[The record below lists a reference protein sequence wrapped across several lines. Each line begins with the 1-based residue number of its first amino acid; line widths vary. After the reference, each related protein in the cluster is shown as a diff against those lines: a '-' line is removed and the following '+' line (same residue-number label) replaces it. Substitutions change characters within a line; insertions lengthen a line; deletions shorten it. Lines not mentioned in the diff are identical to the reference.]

1 MAEYLPEEVVEQI
14 LHCLPPKAIVKCTLV
29 SKSWMSLVKS
39 TDFIHT
45 HLRRTVQTNHR
56 TGHHLRLLRSVD
68 VEQNH
73 RDLFSLHWESPDF
86 GEYTQLEN
94 PFGFITNDKEKTIP
108 RVDVDDVVGTYN
120 GLICLADYDF
130 LCLIWNPSIRKCV
143 VLPRTTATKKKDLT
157 RVIKSFGFGYD
168 SKNKDYKVLRIL
180 SDGFREF
187 EVYSLARG
195 TWKSL
200 GDVPVDFMPF
210 HFGVSLKER
219 HVCVNDALQ
228 WLVLR
233 RQKNKDNAIVCF
245 DLQGETFTEMA
256 VPDGLRRELCY
267 VSKYREWL
275 ALIRCKIVGQDPT
288 SSGFFMWVMN
298 EYGVEESWTMLFN
311 VRLVGFTYE
320 PLSLTTNGEVVLKRD
335 FGDEPIWVDLNRNYA
350 KGFGMK
356 GYRGSLSIASLLLD
370 YGTFGSGDGSSL
382 IVLVSKSQCGF
393 IIS

>member
-29 SKSWMSLVKS
+29 SKSWMSLIKS
-39 TDFIHT
+39 TDLIHT
-45 HLRRTVQTNHR
+45 HLRRTVQTIHR

-73 RDLFSLHWESPDF
+73 RDMFSLHWESPDF
-86 GEYTQLEN
+86 GEYTQLES
-94 PFGFITNDKEKTIP
+94 PFRFITNDKEETIP
-108 RVDVDDVVGTYN
+108 RFDVDDVVGTYN

-200 GDVPVDFMPF
+200 SDVPIDFMPF
-210 HFGVSLKER
+210 HCGVSLEER

-228 WLVLR
+228 W
-233 RQKNKDNAIVCF
+233 
-245 DLQGETFTEMA
+245 
-256 VPDGLRRELCY
+256 
-267 VSKYREWL
+267 
-275 ALIRCKIVGQDPT
+275 CKIVGQDPT

-356 GYRGSLSIASLLLD
+356 GYRGSLSIASFLLD

>member
-29 SKSWMSLVKS
+29 SKSWMSLIKS

-86 GEYTQLEN
+86 GEYTQLES
-94 PFGFITNDKEKTIP
+94 PFRFITNDKEKTIP

-200 GDVPVDFMPF
+200 SDVPIDFMPF
-210 HFGVSLKER
+210 HCGVSLEER

-356 GYRGSLSIASLLLD
+356 GYRYCFLD
-370 YGTFGSGDGSSL
+370 CFVES
-382 IVLVSKSQCGF
+382 IVLLGQSNA
-393 IIS
+393 ISY